1 MNHPCLPTST
11 ACSTI
16 AAVRKIQPK
25 TYICCTNATKHSKS
39 KHANDVRLASPAIKE
54 TCIFSSFAHF
64 PICTAPGFKQDHC
77 NGSIEQTSERSFVS
91 VELQENHVSST
102 AIRDSTNTNT
112 RRLRLV
118 CNTHMSEYCSNAR
131 ESGPVLPMVP
141 FQALSVNL
149 HGDCDTSQDKRRLQN
164 IKTKCESERWTTRNN
179 QGHELNSHAS
189 SIHARVR
196 ISDGNFNC
204 TYSNVGHFVLHHKD
218 TILQIKIRRQAFA
231 QLHLE
236 TFGVLTGTTIS
247 KSSCR
252 RQWTRWPTLQQIWG

>member
-1 MNHPCLPTST
+1 MINLCLDKTYCPRRSMMEMFFCDHPDSDCLLFAYIMSQNQQLGIFNMYMMNHPCLPTST

-112 RRLRLV
+112 RRL
-118 CNTHMSEYCSNAR
+118 
-131 ESGPVLPMVP
+131 
-141 FQALSVNL
+141 
-149 HGDCDTSQDKRRLQN
+149 
-164 IKTKCESERWTTRNN
+164 
-179 QGHELNSHAS
+179 
-189 SIHARVR
+189 
-196 ISDGNFNC
+196 
-204 TYSNVGHFVLHHKD
+204 
-218 TILQIKIRRQAFA
+218 
-231 QLHLE
+231 
-236 TFGVLTGTTIS
+236 
-247 KSSCR
+247 
-252 RQWTRWPTLQQIWG
+252 